1 MKKST
6 MKKYVNISDNSI
18 IYIGRTSDVKAMYKS
33 IARASRK
40 YHTNLITLFSETRFS
55 KSRMTYGIVIDED
68 SFFYPI
74 SSDVFTAMLLAGEL
88 VEVKEED

>member
-18 IYIGRTSDVKAMYKS
+18 VYIGRTSDVKAMYKS

-40 YHTNLITLFSETRFS
+40 YHTDLITLFSAMPKFS
-55 KSRMTYGIVIDED
+55 ENKMAYGIVIED
-68 SFFYPI
+68 LFFHVI

-88 VEVKEED
+88 EVEED